1 MSSTNEPT
9 PVAPTA
15 RHQRIWSAVFDEL
28 DAWTKANGRLPKRR
42 AKDSEEYRLANWL
55 NVQRANHRAGKLH
68 PDYITALGGIQGAFE
83 TRRTRTH
90 REWASEIADFHAT
103 HGRTP
108 AANASD
114 PEERSLG
121 HYLTERL
128 RPGVA
133 SGVITSADSAPL
145 ASVPNALSPLRH
157 RTTSAQ
163 YLEQLRAH
171 VAATGVMP
179 GWKDERPLARW
190 VRRVLTAST
199 SEHTHTFYAEVN
211 ALRSSLSGPVA
222 SGE

>member
-1 MSSTNEPT
+1 M
-9 PVAPTA
+9 
-15 RHQRIWSAVFDEL
+15 H
-28 DAWTKANGRLPKRR
+28 GRLPKRR
-42 AKDSEEYRLANWL
+42 AKDAAEYRLANWL

-68 PDYITALGGIQGAFE
+68 PEYAATLGGLQGAFQ

-90 REWASEIADFHAT
+90 RQWADEIAAFHAA
-103 HGRTP
+103 HGRAP

-114 PEERSLG
+114 PAERSLG
-121 HYLTERL
+121 HYLAERL
-128 RPGVA
+128 RPGMA
-133 SGVITSADSAPL
+133 SGAITAADCAPL

-171 VAATGVMP
+171 VAATGAMP

-199 SEHTHTFYAEVN
+199 AEHTHTFHAEVIE
-211 ALRSSLSGPVA
+211 LRNSVCGPVDP
-222 SGE
+222 GE

>member
-1 MSSTNEPT
+1 MMSSTIETT
-9 PVAPTA
+9 PAAPTA
-15 RHQRIWSAVFDEL
+15 RHQRIWSAAFDEL
-28 DAWTKANGRLPKRR
+28 AAWTKAHGRLPKRR
-42 AKDSEEYRLANWL
+42 SKDAEEYRLANWL
-55 NVQRANHRAGKLH
+55 NVQRTHHRAGKLH
-68 PDYITALGGIQGAFE
+68 PGYAATLGSLPGAFD

-90 REWASEIADFHAT
+90 REWAEEIAGFHST

-121 HYLTERL
+121 HYLAERL
-128 RPGVA
+128 RPGMA
-133 SGVITSADSAPL
+133 SGAITAEDCAPL

-171 VAATGVMP
+171 VSATGTMP

-190 VRRVLTAST
+190 VRRVLTASAT
-199 SEHTHTFYAEVN
+199 EHTHTFHAEVI
-211 ALRSSLSGPVA
+211 ALRNSVSGT